1 MTNHTGGWQQPGDLD
16 VPGLILSAFL
26 LPPPPSFLPYLCMLC
41 SYVCVHV
48 WHFTNW
54 AIIFLRQRL
63 TIVGSAYNLRL
74 TVNPGLDWIHDLPA
88 LPHKA
93 KVSGHT
99 AFSQSVLFLLAT
111 PSESLA
117 WEEMEQQD
125 PQGHGGDQ

>member
-1 MTNHTGGWQQPGDLD
+1 MPGSHIFFFWR
-16 VPGLILSAFL
+16 VVMLILFYCLANFLVLFCELKPLL

-93 KVSGHT
+93 KVSG
-99 AFSQSVLFLLAT
+99 
-111 PSESLA
+111 P
-117 WEEMEQQD
+117 
-125 PQGHGGDQ
+125 